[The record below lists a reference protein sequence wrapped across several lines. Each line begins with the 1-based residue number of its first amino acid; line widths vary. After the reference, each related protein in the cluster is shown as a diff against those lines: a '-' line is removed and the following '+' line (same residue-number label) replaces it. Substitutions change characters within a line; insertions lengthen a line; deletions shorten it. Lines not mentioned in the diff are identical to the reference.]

1 MYFGKHQ
8 TFHIRDGWLYKGM
21 TVIQDRPTIFL
32 DDDAPEVLGL
42 GKNMVEAL
50 RYWMQAAGIADE
62 EFLDGRKAQVLTTL
76 GKLILH
82 HDPYQEL
89 DGTLW
94 LLHHQLVC
102 SRDQATAWYWF
113 FNHYIPDRFERETF
127 VERLDQWINLQE
139 DTDKTYSTN
148 TLKRDFDCL
157 VHTYEPSDRD
167 SSPEDLLESPLSSL
181 GLLSSFVERDTRTGK
196 KYRVHRLESGNP
208 ATIPPLV
215 FLYVLL
221 SRQEAERENNR
232 QVPIQ
237 TALREAM
244 NVGRTF
250 NISVTKLEEIL
261 ANLADQYPEWRVHL
275 TRTGGLDQM
284 TLPDVPAEEVL
295 RAFYESQQTT
305 ERVVVWSQ
313 QLT

>member
-21 TVIQDRPTIFL
+21 TVIQEQPTIFL

-50 RYWMQAAGIADE
+50 RYWMQATGIAYEDYD
-62 EFLDGRKAQVLTTL
+62 DGRKAQFLTPL
-76 GKLILH
+76 GELIFA
-82 HDPYQEL
+82 HDPYQEM

-94 LLHHQLVC
+94 LLHHELVC
-102 SRDQATAWYWF
+102 SRDLSTAWYWF

-139 DTDKTYSTN
+139 DTEKSYSHN

-157 VHTYEPSDRD
+157 VRTYEPSDRD

-181 GLLSSFVERDTRTGK
+181 GLLSSFTERDSRTGK
-196 KYRVHRLESGNP
+196 KYRVHRLEPGNP
-208 ATIPPLV
+208 DTISPLV

-221 SRQEAERENNR
+221 SRQEIERENNR
-232 QVPIQ
+232 QIPIQ
-237 TALREAM
+237 TALREAR

-261 ANLADQYPEWRVHL
+261 SDLADHYPEWRVQL

-284 TLPDVPAEEVL
+284 TLPNVPAADVL
-295 RAFYESQQTT
+295 RAFYETQQTT

-313 QLT
+313 QLS

>member
-8 TFHIRDGWLYKGM
+8 TFHVRDGWLYKGM
-21 TVIQDRPTIFL
+21 TIIQERPTIFL
-32 DDDAPEVLGL
+32 DDDAPEELGL

-50 RYWMQAAGIADE
+50 RYWMQATGIAYEDY
-62 EFLDGRKAQVLTTL
+62 LDGRKAQFLTPL
-76 GKLILH
+76 GELIRE

-94 LLHHQLVC
+94 LLHHALVC
-102 SRDQATAWYWF
+102 SRELATAWYWF

-139 DTDKTYSTN
+139 DTDKSYSPN

-157 VHTYEPSDRD
+157 VRTYAASDRD

-181 GLLSSFVERDTRTGK
+181 GLLSSFVERDARTGK
-196 KYRVHRLESGNP
+196 KYRVHRLEPGDP
-208 ATIPPLV
+208 DTIPPLV

-221 SRQEAERENNR
+221 SRQEVERKNNR

-237 TALREAM
+237 TVLREAR
-244 NVGRTF
+244 NAGRTF

-261 ANLADQYPEWRVHL
+261 SDLADRYPEWRVHL

-284 TLPDVPAEEVL
+284 TLPDVPSKVVL
-295 RAFYESQQTT
+295 QAFYESQQTT
-305 ERVVVWSQ
+305 ERVAIWSQ
-313 QLT
+313 QLS

>member
-8 TFHIRDGWLYKGM
+8 TFHIRDGWLHKGI

-50 RYWMQAAGIADE
+50 RYWMQATGIAYED
-62 EFLDGRKAQVLTTL
+62 FVDGRKVQVLTL
-76 GKLILH
+76 FGEMIRDY
-82 HDPYQEL
+82 DPYQEL

-94 LLHHQLVC
+94 LLHHELDC
-102 SRDQATAWYWF
+102 SRELASAWYWF
-113 FNHYIPDRFERETF
+113 FNHYIPDRFERELF

-139 DTDKTYSTN
+139 DTDRSYSAN

-157 VHTYEPSDRD
+157 VRTYEQSGRD
-167 SSPEDLLESPLSSL
+167 TSPEDLLESPLASL
-181 GLLSSFVERDTRTGK
+181 GLLSSFSERDARTDK
-196 KYRVHRLESGNP
+196 KYRVHRLETGN
-208 ATIPPLV
+208 ADTIPPLI

-221 SRQEAERENNR
+221 SRQEIERENNR

-237 TALREAM
+237 TALREAR

-261 ANLADQYPEWRVHL
+261 SNLADRYPEWRVHL

-284 TLPDVPAEEVL
+284 TLPEVPSNEVL
-295 RAFYESQQTT
+295 QTFYTSQQTT
-305 ERVVVWSQ
+305 ERVAIWSQ